1 MQVFLPER
9 DFNLVAQQLDTKR
22 LVKQLLEGRQ
32 IMTILVGENKTK
44 AWTNHPAVRMF
55 DGHPTTLYNYLA
67 AIRKEMDHRGYKW
80 EKNWNEI
87 QRMSDENETSSG
99 LPGWMLDEDSF
110 HHVLTTHRGRL
121 YEKAPELY
129 PQYRIEYEMYLRY
142 VCCPGKCTYYWPS
155 HKMLG
160 SLKESK

>member
-1 MQVFLPER
+1 MQVFLPEP
-9 DFNLVAQQLDTKR
+9 DFNYTAQQLDTKR

-55 DGHPTTLYNYLA
+55 DGHPVALFTYLA
-67 AIRKEMDHRGYKW
+67 AIRKEMQRREYKW
-80 EKNWNEI
+80 EKNWYEI
-87 QRMSDENETSSG
+87 ERMVRENLTKTG
-99 LPGWMLDEDSF
+99 FPRWMLDDNSLYR
-110 HHVLTTHRGRL
+110 VITTHRGRL

-129 PQYRIEYEMYLRY
+129 PQYRPEYEIYLDY

-155 HKMLG
+155 HIKG
-160 SLKESK
+160 AA